1 MDANQV
7 VLYNSVAGFAC
18 AAMVL
23 AGCGAALAGEAVTME
38 VTGKTSSFV
47 EVLSHAHEWAGKEG
61 LVEVLVPER
70 YAGEFEATAAKYIK
84 AMDEG
89 GVIVKP
95 EGLFFAL
102 VNGYAPPER
111 AAEAEALKFV
121 FNEFGN
127 TQAMSH
133 QITKVWSKA
142 GVNADEMAINAM
154 NSGTLAKVGYFDA
167 TLYPAMTGGKYTA
180 LYKEPFV
187 AVAYGNKEG
196 IAGELEMKGA
206 PYTVS
211 ADGGK
216 VKVLG
221 QDFDAAEWLKQIDF
235 EVEVHRIGDVPNE
248 QQEKLQE
255 LFTAEV
261 AKCIAEAR
269 KSSASMRRCYNL
281 HAQRDEG
288 TSWFPRTRESV
299 EATKYDYG
307 LYVKPPL
314 ERAVEQ
320 KRR

>member
-1 MDANQV
+1 M
-7 VLYNSVAGFAC
+7 
-18 AAMVL
+18 
-23 AGCGAALAGEAVTME
+23 
-38 VTGKTSSFV
+38 
-47 EVLSHAHEWAGKEG
+47 
-61 LVEVLVPER
+61 
-70 YAGEFEATAAKYIK
+70 
-84 AMDEG
+84 
-89 GVIVKP
+89 
-95 EGLFFAL
+95 
-102 VNGYAPPER
+102 
-111 AAEAEALKFV
+111 EALKFV
-121 FNEFGN
+121 FNELGD
-127 TQAMSH
+127 TPPTIH
-133 QITKVWSKA
+133 QITKVWHEA
-142 GVNADEMAINAM
+142 DVNAGEMAITAM
-154 NSGTLAKVGYFDA
+154 KSGALADIGYFDA

-187 AVAYGNKEG
+187 AVAYGDKEG
-196 IAGELEMKGA
+196 IAGELAVKGA

-221 QDFDAAEWLKQIDF
+221 QDFDAAELLKQIDLM
-235 EVEVHRIGDVPNE
+235 VEVHEVGDVPNE
-248 QQEKLQE
+248 QLEKLQE

-269 KSSASMRRCYNL
+269 KSSASMRKCYNL

-288 TSWFPRTRESV
+288 ASWFPRTRESV